1 LSLLLN
7 LIGDFDFGSYF
18 DFSLGFY
25 FEPYF
30 GSGCFVVGCCLDFGC
45 FGSDFDFD
53 CDWGFY
59 SDFDFD
65 FGFGFDFDFDFGFDF
80 DFDLGSSLDICCDLF
95 DLCGFSSIFRP
106 IHYIQNY
113 LEGLTEDFL
122 RLFLG
127 GDRLRLRLL
136 SRSF

>member
-1 LSLLLN
+1 LN

-95 DLCGFSSIFRP
+95 DLWKDSQKISFASFSEAI
-106 IHYIQNY
+106 
-113 LEGLTEDFL
+113 DFD
-122 RLFLG
+122 F
-127 GDRLRLRLL
+127 DF
-136 SRSF
+136 SRDPHNI